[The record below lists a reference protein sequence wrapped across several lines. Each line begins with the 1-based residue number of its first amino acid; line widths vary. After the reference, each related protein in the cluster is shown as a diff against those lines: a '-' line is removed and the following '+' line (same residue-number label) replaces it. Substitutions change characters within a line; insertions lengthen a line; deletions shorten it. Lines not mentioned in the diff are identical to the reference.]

1 MTRIIWKENDIVRLK
16 LRDDLFTVG
25 QMLISPFMR
34 FYKISKPVDEW
45 QDLDL
50 NKEEELFTVLITNHV
65 FRGLATGKA
74 KGKSIHPS
82 QKPMQ
87 RQWIDVHSNDGPWY
101 EGKSVFLGGKLVELA
116 PRTMALNEPTSNENK
131 LQSDTYIAPVLIKNL
146 TLPQHRKVLEELEL
160 TNQWSADSLCERL
173 VRYFDKGIDRD
184 DLKFQVFPGL
194 YDYKEKLRPLTS
206 RVAIPFR

>member
-1 MTRIIWKENDIVRLK
+1 MVRRK
-16 LRDDLFTVG
+16 VC
-25 QMLISPFMR
+25 
-34 FYKISKPVDEW
+34 
-45 QDLDL
+45 
-50 NKEEELFTVLITNHV
+50 
-65 FRGLATGKA
+65 
-74 KGKSIHPS
+74 
-82 QKPMQ
+82 
-87 RQWIDVHSNDGPWY
+87 
-101 EGKSVFLGGKLVELA
+101 FLGGKLVELA

-131 LQSDTYIAPVLIKNL
+131 LQSDTYSAPVLIKNL

-194 YDYKEKLRPLTS
+194 YDDKEKLRPLTS